1 VTADQ
6 WAAFTPSPAPI
17 CVACVGDGF
26 NPDGGD
32 CLRCQG
38 TGVDPDPMAPAGASP
53 MTILRALVAKVSP
66 DLDAYA
72 SGRLDIS
79 QVRCVLCGVAP
90 CQCRQ
95 CEAPYLR
102 WQADV
107 PEPCGMTV
115 GPDGL
120 CPRGHRQDGGTP

>member
-1 VTADQ
+1 
-6 WAAFTPSPAPI
+6 
-17 CVACVGDGF
+17 
-26 NPDGGD
+26 
-32 CLRCQG
+32 
-38 TGVDPDPMAPAGASP
+38 MA
-53 MTILRALVAKVSP
+53 ALVALGAEVSP

-102 WQADV
+102 WLATE
-107 PEPCGMTV
+107 PEPCGMTI
-115 GPDGL
+115 GPAGQ
-120 CPRGHRQDGGTP
+120 CPRGHTLDGAR